1 MSHCITFGLFIWP
14 SAQLTPWPFVVF
26 LQSATTVQVS
36 NANAPAGDHLL
47 VGGYDVSG
55 EVRSDGEPMKEVTFL
70 LYSATVSGEVN
81 LHYWLFQQ
89 RARSGLEVA
98 CFNSIIL
105 PVCLTVRLVLVLC
118 LQDVVGCN
126 SSPVEGAESGDDSLV
141 YLCSALSG
149 DDGAFIFPSLPSGEY
164 TVVRTHNSLLMDLI
178 LCCLFTQS
186 WNANI

>member
-1 MSHCITFGLFIWP
+1 MNSDESLHHIWAVHLTFSTAHTVTFCCVPAERHYSASLQRQRPRWRP
-14 SAQLTPWPFVVF
+14 SAGWRLRRVRGGSQRRGADEGGHLPPV
-26 LQSATTVQVS
+26 LSHRQRRGK
-36 NANAPAGDHLL
+36 PALL
-47 VGGYDVSG
+47 
-55 EVRSDGEPMKEVTFL
+55 
-70 LYSATVSGEVN
+70 TVSAASEKWPGSS
-81 LHYWLFQQ
+81 L
-89 RARSGLEVA
+89 S
-98 CFNSIIL
+98 SIIL

-186 WNANI
+186 